1 MIGDAKAKGKSR
13 GAKAYMGKNSEGRS
27 HKINLPSASD
37 GGGDSE
43 QKPTAKRMDKH
54 NARPGTGT
62 RDKQNPPSSG
72 HVGSKHGARVS
83 RSTTSEHRHHIP
95 SDHADVCI

>member
-62 RDKQNPPSSG
+62 RDKQNP
-72 HVGSKHGARVS
+72 SKQRS
-83 RSTTSEHRHHIP
+83 RRIEAWCEGKSEHYK
-95 SDHADVCI
+95 